1 MTDAASPAA
10 LRSRPGTARR
20 QSIDVYRGLAIL
32 AMAAY
37 HLTWDLNYYGLIEVG
52 IGVDPLWFTLQRSIL
67 TAFLLLAG
75 AGLALGHGDGI
86 RWTSFWRRELVLMA
100 AALAVSI
107 GTWFAFGDYFSY
119 FGVLHAIA
127 LFSLMALPFVRAP
140 IWAGA
145 VTAAAFLLMP
155 IYSTELFNPRWLSWI
170 GFFSVTPPTADLVPV
185 FPWFGVLLIGVL
197 GMRLLREVPAFT
209 WSSGNPAAR
218 VLAFMGRW
226 SLIIYIVH
234 QPLLFAVV
242 TPIANYIQ
250 SSQQQKFEA
259 FTQICTA
266 TCGAEHDEKFCTAYC
281 QCTLDL
287 TVRGNLWTAPAEQ
300 LQDMRSLCTAMS
312 E

>member
-1 MTDAASPAA
+1 MAA
-10 LRSRPGTARR
+10 RARR

-37 HLTWDLNYYGLIEVG
+37 HLTWDLNYYRLVETG
-52 IGVDPLWFTLQRSIL
+52 IGVEPLWFTLQRTIL

-75 AGLALGHGDGI
+75 AGLALAHGDGI
-86 RWTSFWRRELVLMA
+86 RWPSFWRRELVLVG

-127 LFSLMALPFVRAP
+127 LFSLMALPFARAP
-140 IWAGA
+140 LWVGA
-145 VTAAAFLLMP
+145 ATAVAFLLLP
-155 IYSTELFNPRWLSWI
+155 IYSTDLFNTRWLSWI
-170 GFFSVTPPTADLVPV
+170 GFFAVTPPTADLVPV
-185 FPWFGVLLIGVL
+185 FPWFGVMLIGVL
-197 GMRLLREVPAFT
+197 GMRVLRDRPAFT
-209 WSSGNPAAR
+209 WSTGNRAVR

-226 SLIIYIVH
+226 SLVIYLVH

-242 TPIANYIQ
+242 TPIADYIQ
-250 SSQQQKFEA
+250 SQQQHKFEA
-259 FTQICTA
+259 FTQICHA
-266 TCGAEHDEKFCTAYC
+266 NCSADGHDAGYCTAYC

-287 TVRGNLWTAPAEQ
+287 TVRDNLWTAAPEQ
-300 LQDMRSLCTAMS
+300 LESMQSLCTAMS